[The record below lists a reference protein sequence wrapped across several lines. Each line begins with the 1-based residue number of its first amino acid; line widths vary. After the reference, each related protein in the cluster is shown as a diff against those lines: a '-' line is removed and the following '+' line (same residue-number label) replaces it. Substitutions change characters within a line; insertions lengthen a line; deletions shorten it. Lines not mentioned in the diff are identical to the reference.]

1 VMWGGSKRKER
12 VIIVGRYLTKVP
24 MLQWIDWTQRSWEY
38 FKYVYI
44 REMTKR
50 KRERRDREI
59 EMVAIKAAQES
70 GWVLVD
76 ASLCSVTAPHYEGK
90 K

>member
-1 VMWGGSKRKER
+1 
-12 VIIVGRYLTKVP
+12 
-24 MLQWIDWTQRSWEY
+24 
-38 FKYVYI
+38 VYI

-59 EMVAIKAAQES
+59 EMVATKAAQES

-76 ASLCSVTAPHYEGK
+76 ASLCSVTPPHYEGK
-90 K
+90 NSY